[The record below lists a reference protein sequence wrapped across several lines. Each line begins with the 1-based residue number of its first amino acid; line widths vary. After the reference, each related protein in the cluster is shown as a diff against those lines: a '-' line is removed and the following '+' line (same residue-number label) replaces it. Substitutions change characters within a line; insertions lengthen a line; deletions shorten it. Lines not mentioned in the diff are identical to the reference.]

1 MNQILIVEDSKLEA
15 EKLRKCLEN
24 QGFSI
29 QVVGS
34 GEEAEIRLKSSKPNL
49 IFLDVI
55 LPGESGFELCRKLK
69 TEVATQSIPVV
80 IYSTKDKEIDRT
92 WGDMSGADAYLSKS
106 VDETTLLQTVNK
118 LIGWRIMNYE
128 L

>member
-1 MNQILIVEDSKLEA
+1 MSQILIVEDSKVEA
-15 EKLRKCLEN
+15 EKLKKYLEPR
-24 QGFSI
+24 GFSV

-34 GEEAEIRLKSSKPNL
+34 GEEAEIRLKNSKPNL

-69 TEVATQSIPVV
+69 NEPTTQAIPIV
-80 IYSTKDKEIDRT
+80 IYSTKDKQIDRT

-106 VDETTLLQTVNK
+106 ADENTILQTVDR
-118 LIGWRIMNYE
+118 LIG
-128 L
+128 

>member
-15 EKLRKCLEN
+15 DKLRKCLEN

-29 QVVGS
+29 LIVTS
-34 GEEAEIRLKSSKPNL
+34 GEEAEIRLKTFKPNL
-49 IFLDVI
+49 IVLDVI

-69 TEVATQSIPVV
+69 TEPTTQNIPIV

-92 WGDMSGADAYLSKS
+92 WGDMSGADAYLSKT
-106 VDETTLLQTVNK
+106 VDEITLLQTVTR
-118 LIGWRIMNYE
+118 LIS
-128 L
+128 

>member
-29 QVVGS
+29 QIVGS

-69 TEVATQSIPVV
+69 TEVSTQAIPVV

-118 LIGWRIMNYE
+118 LIG
-128 L
+128 

>member
-1 MNQILIVEDSKLEA
+1 MSQILIVEDSKLEA

-24 QGFSI
+24 KGFSI
-29 QVVGS
+29 QIVGS

-69 TEVATQSIPVV
+69 TEPTTQGIPIV
-80 IYSTKDKEIDRT
+80 IFSTKDKQIDRT
-92 WGDMSGADAYLSKS
+92 WGDMSGADAYLSKT
-106 VDETTLLQTVNK
+106 VDEPMLIQTVNR
-118 LIGWRIMNYE
+118 LIG
-128 L
+128 

>member
-15 EKLRKCLEN
+15 DKLRKCLEN

-29 QVVGS
+29 LIVTS
-34 GEEAEIRLKSSKPNL
+34 GEEAEIRLKTFKPNL
-49 IFLDVI
+49 IVLDVI

-69 TEVATQSIPVV
+69 TEPATQNIPIV
-80 IYSTKDKEIDRT
+80 IYSTKDKQIDRT

-106 VDETTLLQTVNK
+106 SDENTILQTVDR
-118 LIGWRIMNYE
+118 LIG
-128 L
+128 

>member
-1 MNQILIVEDSKLEA
+1 MSQILIVEDSKLEA
-15 EKLRKCLEN
+15 EKLKKYLEPR
-24 QGFSI
+24 GFSI

-69 TEVATQSIPVV
+69 NDPTTQAIPIV
-80 IYSTKDKEIDRT
+80 IYSTKDKQIDRT
-92 WGDMSGADAYLSKS
+92 WGDMSGADDYLSKS
-106 VDETTLLQTVNK
+106 ADETTILQTVDR
-118 LIGWRIMNYE
+118 LIG
-128 L
+128 

>member
-1 MNQILIVEDSKLEA
+1 MSQILIVEDSKVEA
-15 EKLRKCLEN
+15 EKLRKCLESK
-24 QGFSI
+24 GFSI
-29 QVVGS
+29 QIVGS
-34 GEEAEIRLKSSKPNL
+34 GEEAEIRLKTSKPSL

-69 TEVATQSIPVV
+69 SDPVTQGIPIA
-80 IYSTKDKEIDRT
+80 IYSTKDKQIDRT

-106 VDETTLLQTVNK
+106 ADDNTILQTVDR
-118 LIGWRIMNYE
+118 LIGQTA